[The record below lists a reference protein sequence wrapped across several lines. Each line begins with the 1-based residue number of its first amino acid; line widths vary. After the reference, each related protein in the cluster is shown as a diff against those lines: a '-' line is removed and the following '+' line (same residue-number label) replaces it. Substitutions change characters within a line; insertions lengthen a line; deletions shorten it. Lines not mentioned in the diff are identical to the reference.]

1 VIAHV
6 RGPCRIR
13 PPAARNENV
22 GLDRI
27 AAPHRRERA
36 AIGPNGASAPPSA
49 APARE
54 APHAQPRRG
63 AADSPVGDQRAGVVD
78 PLRLEGHGGLERLLH
93 PRSAVRALVADRR
106 ASPFGDFARVDDRQ
120 RGAGSGP
127 GRAAALGAQTA
138 CADEGR

>member
-36 AIGPNGASAPPSA
+36 AIGRLG
-49 APARE
+49 RE

-63 AADSPVGDQRAGVVD
+63 AADSPVGDQRAGVID